1 MLDVVVIAPKQR
13 IWMDTRNRAFALL
26 AVCAVLLWV
35 FAGVTSAQT
44 VRLRLA
50 TTTSTDNSGLLNVLL
65 PPFEERYNVKVDII
79 AVGTGK
85 ALALGRNGDVDI
97 VLVHAR
103 EAEDEFVK
111 AGHGVNRRDVM
122 YNDFVIAGPQEDP
135 AGVRGMTDAGEALA
149 KIAAAEAPFVSRG
162 DDSGT
167 HKKERSLWKAAG
179 TVPAGRWYMETGQ
192 GMGATL
198 QVAAEKRGYVLAD
211 RGTYIAYKEKAG
223 LDVLCEGDPLLHNPY
238 GIIAVDP
245 ARHSHTRY
253 MEAMMLIAWVTSP
266 QGQQIIEG
274 FKKDGQPLFHP
285 WPK

>member
-1 MLDVVVIAPKQR
+1 MG
-13 IWMDTRNRAFALL
+13 TGNRAFALL
-26 AVCAVLLWV
+26 VVCVALLWAV
-35 FAGVTSAQT
+35 ASVTSAQT

-65 PPFEERYNVKVDII
+65 PPFEESYKVKVDVI

-85 ALALGRNGDVDI
+85 ALALGRNGDVDV

-103 EAEDEFVK
+103 EAEYEFVK
-111 AGHGVNRRDVM
+111 ADHGVNRRDVM

-135 AGVRGMTDAGEALA
+135 AGIGGMSDACEALA
-149 KIAAAEAPFVSRG
+149 QIAAAEAPFVSRG

-167 HKKERSLWKAAG
+167 HKKEMLLWKGAE
-179 TVPAGRWYMETGQ
+179 TLPAGRWYMETGQ

-198 QVAAEKRGYVLAD
+198 QVAAEKRGYVLVD
-211 RGTYIAYKEKAG
+211 RGTYIAYKEKTD
-223 LDVLCEGDPLLHNPY
+223 LVVLCEGNPLLHNAY
-238 GIIAVDP
+238 GIIAVNP
-245 ARHSHTRY
+245 ARHSYARY

-266 QGQQIIEG
+266 QGQHIIED
-274 FKKDGQPLFHP
+274 FKKDGKPLFHA

>member
-1 MLDVVVIAPKQR
+1 MG
-13 IWMDTRNRAFALL
+13 TRNRAFALL
-26 AVCAVLLWV
+26 VVCAALVWAL
-35 FAGVTSAQT
+35 AGVASAQT

-65 PPFEERYNVKVDII
+65 PPFEERCNVKVDVI

-111 AGHGVNRRDVM
+111 AGRGVNRRDVM
-122 YNDFVIAGPQEDP
+122 YNDFLIAGPQEDP
-135 AGVRGMTDAGEALA
+135 AGIGGMTDAGEALA
-149 KIAAAEAPFVSRG
+149 KIAAAESPFVSRG

-167 HKKERSLWKAAG
+167 HKKEMLLWKGAG

-198 QVAAEKRGYVLAD
+198 QVAAEKRGYVLVD

-238 GIIAVDP
+238 GIIAVNP
-245 ARHSHTRY
+245 ARHSHARY

-266 QGQQIIEG
+266 QGQQIVED
-274 FKKDGQPLFHP
+274 FKKDGKPLFHP